1 MISHNFYWKLLRIHL
16 TFDPLLITR
25 ATMAYMNNV
34 DYRSVSNSRASSRVK
49 QILVLITTVLI
60 GMLVSVFVN
69 F

>member
-1 MISHNFYWKLLRIHL
+1 
-16 TFDPLLITR
+16 
-25 ATMAYMNNV
+25 MAYMNNV

-49 QILVLITTVLI
+49 QILVLITTVLV